1 LAASSGYLQLL
12 GYQDLARLRKAGRGH
27 ALVPLLIRKGL
38 MSLGRLDLWG
48 VTARSMQLHTDKVLH
63 GTIKTVVVGRQRY
76 KGLQ

>member
-1 LAASSGYLQLL
+1 
-12 GYQDLARLRKAGRGH
+12 
-27 ALVPLLIRKGL
+27 
-38 MSLGRLDLWG
+38 MSLWRLDLWS